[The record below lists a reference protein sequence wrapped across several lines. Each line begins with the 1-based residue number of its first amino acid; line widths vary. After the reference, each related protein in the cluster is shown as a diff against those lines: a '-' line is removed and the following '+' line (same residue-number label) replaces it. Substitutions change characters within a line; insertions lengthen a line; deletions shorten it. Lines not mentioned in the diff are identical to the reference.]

1 MSGWNY
7 RIVRKNVYMGKTIAP
22 EVMYGIHETYY
33 NGEDKPTAI
42 TTDHM
47 RPYGET
53 LDELKSDLEKMVA
66 ALDKPVLNWED
77 FKDKEVTNN
86 VQTFG
91 GGDRK

>member
-1 MSGWNY
+1 MAWNY
-7 RIVRKNVYMGKTIAP
+7 RVVRKNVYMGKTIAP
-22 EVMYGIHETYY
+22 EVQFGIHETYY
-33 NGEDKPTAI
+33 NDKDEPTAI

-53 LDELKSDLEKMVA
+53 LEELKSDLEKMVA

-77 FKDKEVTNN
+77 FKDKEVEEDAKAIS
-86 VQTFG
+86 